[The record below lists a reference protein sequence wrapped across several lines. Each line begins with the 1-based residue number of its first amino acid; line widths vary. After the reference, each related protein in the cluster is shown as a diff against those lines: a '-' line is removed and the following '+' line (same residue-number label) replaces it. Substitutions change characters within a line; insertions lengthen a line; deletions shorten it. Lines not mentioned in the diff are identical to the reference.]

1 MLPRPARDRY
11 ANMNSRPLPPETDSA
26 RGWVVVAGT
35 FVFLVLGF
43 GAAYSFTA
51 FFPSLEAE
59 FQASREEISLMFGIS
74 GFLYFCWGAVSGGIA
89 DKFGTR
95 FVVLLG
101 TLLLGVGLIAGS
113 LAATLTQAYLA
124 FGLGIGIGI
133 GFAYVPSVGAV
144 QRWFLAK
151 RGMAGG
157 FAVAGIGVGTLIGPP
172 IAAELIEY
180 GGWRFA
186 YLVLGFTVLTIG
198 LAAATRIDDPPSH
211 KLGRAAGGAGLQG
224 MELGKALRSRAFLLF
239 WLSSFLLSL
248 GLFVPFVHLVPYAID
263 RGFGADAGVL
273 LLSLIGVGSTLGRFV
288 LAGFAD
294 KMGRRNALVLMYAGV
309 GLMDL
314 LWLWGGPL
322 ESLYVFAV
330 IYGLCYGGFVGTA
343 PAVSAD
349 YFGMKRLSSV
359 IGWLYTSVAFGTLVG
374 PPLAGRAFDLYQS
387 YDLPILVGAV
397 SCLAGAVIVLLIG
410 NPRADFS
417 VAD

>member
-1 MLPRPARDRY
+1 MTAPMPPR
-11 ANMNSRPLPPETDSA
+11 ETDSS

-43 GAAYSFTA
+43 GSAYSFTA

-59 FQASREEISLMFGIS
+59 FQASREEVSLIFGIS
-74 GFLYFCWGAVSGGIA
+74 GFLYFSWGAVSGGLA

-95 FVVLLG
+95 GVVLIGTVLLG
-101 TLLLGVGLIAGS
+101 AGLVAGS
-113 LAATLTQAYLA
+113 YAETLSQAYLA

-133 GFAYVPSVGAV
+133 GFAYVPAIGAV
-144 QRWFLAK
+144 QRWFVIR

-157 FAVAGIGVGTLIGPP
+157 FAAAGIGVGTLLAPP
-172 IAAELIEY
+172 VAAELIQY

-186 YLVLGFTVLTIG
+186 YLVLGIAVLTLG
-198 LAAATRIDDPPSH
+198 LLAASRIDDPPAH
-211 KLGRAAGGAGLQG
+211 RLGRAAGGKSLKGA
-224 MELGKALRSRAFLLF
+224 ELGPALRSRAFLLF

-294 KMGRRNALVLMYAGV
+294 RIGRRRALAMMYAGV
-309 GLMDL
+309 GLMNL
-314 LWLWGGPL
+314 LWLWGGSL
-322 ESLYVFAV
+322 ELLYVFALV
-330 IYGLCYGGFVGTA
+330 YGLCYGGFVGTA

-349 YFGMKRLSSV
+349 YFGMKRLSSI

-387 YDLPILVGAV
+387 YDMPI
-397 SCLAGAVIVLLIG
+397 LAGAVSGLAGALIVLLIG
-410 NPRADFS
+410 RPRADFS

>member
-1 MLPRPARDRY
+1 MGNPALPA
-11 ANMNSRPLPPETDSA
+11 ETDSA
-26 RGWVVVAGT
+26 QGWTVVAGT

-51 FFPSLEAE
+51 FFPALEAE
-59 FQASREEISLMFGIS
+59 FQASREQISLIFGIS
-74 GFLYFCWGAVSGGIA
+74 GFLYFAWGAASGALA
-89 DKFGTR
+89 DRIGTKG
-95 FVVLLG
+95 VVVIGTLVLG
-101 TLLLGVGLIAGS
+101 TGLVLGS
-113 LAATLTQAYLA
+113 LAETLMQAYLA
-124 FGLGIGIGI
+124 FGLGIGLGI
-133 GFAYVPSVGAV
+133 GFAYVPSVAAV
-144 QRWFLAK
+144 QRWFVAK

-172 IAAELIEY
+172 AAAALIDY
-180 GGWRFA
+180 DGWRFA
-186 YLVLGFTVLTIG
+186 YLVMGITVLTVG
-198 LAAATRIDDPPSH
+198 LAAASRIDDPPSH
-211 KLGRAAGGAGLQG
+211 RLGRAAGGATLRGA
-224 MELGKALRSRAFLLF
+224 ELGAALKSRAFLLF
-239 WLSSFLLSL
+239 WFSSFLLSL

-263 RGFGADAGVL
+263 RGFGAETGVL

-294 KMGRRNALVLMYAGV
+294 RIGRRRALVLMYAGV

-322 ESLYVFAV
+322 WSLYVFAV
-330 IYGLCYGGFVGTA
+330 VYGLCYGGFVGTA

-349 YFGMKRLSSV
+349 YFGTKRLSSI

-387 YDLPILVGAV
+387 YDLPIMVGAA
-397 SCLAGAVIVLLIG
+397 SGLLGALIVLLIG
-410 NPRADFS
+410 RPDRRFS

>member
-1 MLPRPARDRY
+1 MAPSTQAT
-11 ANMNSRPLPPETDSA
+11 ETDSA

-51 FFPSLEAE
+51 FFPSLERE
-59 FQASREEISLMFGIS
+59 FRANKEEVSLMFGIA
-74 GFLYFCWGAVSGGIA
+74 GFLYFAWGAVSGALA
-89 DKFGTR
+89 DKIGTR
-95 FVVLLG
+95 KVVILG
-101 TLLLGVGLIAGS
+101 TLLLGAGLVAGS
-113 LAATLTQAYLA
+113 YAATLTQAYLA

-133 GFAYVPSVGAV
+133 GFAYVPSVAAV
-144 QRWFLAK
+144 QRWFVAK
-151 RGMAGG
+151 RAMAGG
-157 FAVAGIGVGTLIGPP
+157 FAVAGIGVGTLVAPP
-172 IAAELIEY
+172 VSSALIEY

-186 YLVLGFTVLTIG
+186 YLVLGVAVLTVG
-198 LAAATRIDDPPSH
+198 LLAAILIDDPPSH
-211 KLGRAAGGAGLQG
+211 RQGRAAGGASLKGA
-224 MELGKALRSRAFLLF
+224 ELGQALRSRAFLMF

-263 RGFGADAGVL
+263 RGFGAEAGVL
-273 LLSLIGVGSTLGRFV
+273 LLSLIGVGSTFGRFV

-294 KMGRRNALVLMYAGV
+294 RIGRRTALVLMYAGV

-314 LWLWGGPL
+314 VWFWGGSI
-322 ESLYVFAV
+322 EALYVFAV
-330 IYGLCYGGFVGTA
+330 VYGLCYGGFVGTA

-349 YFGMKRLSSV
+349 YFGTKRLSSI

-387 YDLPILVGAV
+387 YDLPIMVGAA
-397 SCLAGAVIVLLIG
+397 SGLAGALIVLLIG
-410 NPRADFS
+410 RPRADLY

>member
-1 MLPRPARDRY
+1 
-11 ANMNSRPLPPETDSA
+11 MNPRPLPPETDSA
-26 RGWVVVAGT
+26 RGWIVVAAT

-43 GAAYSFTA
+43 GASYSFTA

-59 FQASREEISLMFGIS
+59 FQASREEISLVFGIS
-74 GFLYFCWGAVSGGIA
+74 GFLYFFWGAISGGIA

-95 FVVLLG
+95 IVVLLG
-101 TLLLGVGLIAGS
+101 TVLLGAGLIAGS
-113 LAATLTQAYLA
+113 YATTLTQAYVA

-144 QRWFLAK
+144 QRWFVVK

-186 YLVLGFTVLTIG
+186 YLVMGITVLTVG
-198 LAAATRIDDPPSH
+198 LVAATRIDDPPLH
-211 KLGRAAGGAGLQG
+211 KQGRAAGGSSLRGA
-224 MELGKALRSRAFLLF
+224 ELGPALRSRAFLMF
-239 WLSSFLLSL
+239 WLSSFLLSI
-248 GLFVPFVHLVPYAID
+248 GLFVPFVHMVPYAID
-263 RGFGADAGVL
+263 RGFGTDAGVL

-294 KMGRRNALVLMYAGV
+294 KIGRRNALVLMYAGV

-314 LWLWGGPL
+314 VWLWGGSL
-322 ESLYVFAV
+322 EVLYVFAV
-330 IYGLCYGGFVGTA
+330 VYGLCYGGFVGTA

-349 YFGMKRLSSV
+349 YFGMKRLSSI
-359 IGWLYTSVAFGTLVG
+359 IGWLYTSVALGTLVG
-374 PPLAGRAFDLYQS
+374 PPLAGRAFDLYHS

-397 SCLAGAVIVLLIG
+397 SGLAGALIVLLIG
-410 NPRADFS
+410 QPRADFS